1 MLFHC
6 KRWVFTILI
15 FCTLFLTS
23 SLDTRSELRFSLEKK
38 QFEELKSF
46 FPPAFD
52 ERFDLYVEAFNGK
65 DFLFEKKGFKFRL
78 KNSKKKTVIQV
89 TKIFEKK
96 YFQCGNKTFTW
107 KKNKVFESQNTELIR
122 LLLFKA
128 FEMFKYLQSNQII
141 PLYLA
146 LDFDLQIRSLEFEG
160 KHELFSSIQNEGSVI
175 FIPSHTNKKVRL
187 KRRVPLK
194 SGKKLK
200 FILGKTIEQGP
211 EKDLETTYE
220 IEAEGENVD
229 LEKEKDSLDVFC
241 KVLGRVKTPKESDE
255 DESKLGEKE
264 LNLGRYIKKMPSFI
278 FKKREKK

>member
-146 LDFDLQIRSLEFEG
+146 LDFDLQIRSLEFKG